1 MPMHLALPAL
11 VAFAAIGAV
20 LDRAL
25 GGSLGAET
33 RAWPLRV
40 VVGLT
45 LACAA
50 LLHPLALAALIA
62 IHVATGRRRRAE
74 VIPDAQSARGLDSD
88 RTALLVLAFFALVV
102 LLRAPTPLYWDEHV
116 WLAKARLGPLVLR
129 EASLDPDGGVIPRGY
144 PILASFAQSLLAAGR
159 EDLGALTAGATALG
173 LLAVTA
179 VIALLPPRRALAWT
193 AALLTMPL
201 VWIHLRSAYLDVT
214 LGLLALALVRCLDE
228 RSARARQGAIAVA
241 FVLAGAKDEG
251 LAHVIAVTAAHVLS
265 QATRREALR
274 EAAPSLTA
282 ALLAAGAWAVLRA
295 VHGVTSDDHA
305 LGLAGLTELGAIALE
320 LARAMTDLH
329 SFGLA
334 WPVALGASIAAFAS
348 DAPRSKRLALA
359 LLFQI
364 LSLTA
369 GLALGTDR
377 VVAFTLDGTVAPRLL
392 LQLAPLAAWLVCE
405 VIVEL
410 PLRATPERDTRG
422 DHSEM
427 RGAS

>member
-1 MPMHLALPAL
+1 
-11 VAFAAIGAV
+11 
-20 LDRAL
+20 
-25 GGSLGAET
+25 
-33 RAWPLRV
+33 
-40 VVGLT
+40 
-45 LACAA
+45 
-50 LLHPLALAALIA
+50 
-62 IHVATGRRRRAE
+62 
-74 VIPDAQSARGLDSD
+74 
-88 RTALLVLAFFALVV
+88 
-102 LLRAPTPLYWDEHV
+102 
-116 WLAKARLGPLVLR
+116 
-129 EASLDPDGGVIPRGY
+129 
-144 PILASFAQSLLAAGR
+144 
-159 EDLGALTAGATALG
+159 
-173 LLAVTA
+173 
-179 VIALLPPRRALAWT
+179 
-193 AALLTMPL
+193 MPL
-201 VWIHLRSAYLDVT
+201 LWIHLRSAYLDVIV
-214 LGLLALALVRCLDE
+214 GLLALTLALLLQA
-228 RSARARQGAIAVA
+228 RSAHARHGAIAIA

-251 LAHVIAVTAAHVLS
+251 LAHVIAVTAAHALS

-282 ALLAAGAWAVLRA
+282 ALLAAGAWAALRA

-320 LARAMTDLH
+320 LARAMTDLD

-334 WPVALGASIAAFAS
+334 WPAALGASIAAFAS

-359 LLFQI
+359 LVLQL

-405 VIVEL
+405 VIVEV
-410 PLRATPERDTRG
+410 PLRATPERGTRG

>member
-1 MPMHLALPAL
+1 VIAFHLALPAL
-11 VAFAAIGAV
+11 LAFAALGAG
-20 LDRAL
+20 LERAL
-25 GGSLGAET
+25 GARLGADPS
-33 RAWPLRV
+33 AWPLRT
-40 VVGLT
+40 VVGLAI
-45 LACAA
+45 ACAA
-50 LLHPLALAALIA
+50 LLHPIVALALLVIHVVAARARGEEKASSGLATDRVALLALA
-62 IHVATGRRRRAE
+62 V
-74 VIPDAQSARGLDSD
+74 
-88 RTALLVLAFFALVV
+88 FALAILV
-102 LLRAPTPLYWDEHV
+102 RAPVPLYWDEHV
-116 WLAKARLGPLVLR
+116 WLAKVRLGPVALR
-129 EASLDPDGGVIPRGY
+129 EAALDPVSHVIPRGY
-144 PILASFAQSLLAAGR
+144 PIVASLAESLFALGR
-159 EDLGALTAGATALG
+159 ADLDAITAGAAALG
-173 LLAVTA
+173 LLAASTTLTA
-179 VIALLPPRRALAWT
+179 LPARRALAWT
-193 AALLTMPL
+193 LALLTMPL
-201 VWIHLRSAYLDVT
+201 LWIHLRSAYLDVIV
-214 LGLLALALVRCLDE
+214 GLLALTLALLLQA
-228 RSARARQGAIAVA
+228 RSAHARHGAIAIA

-251 LAHVIAVTAAHVLS
+251 LAHVIAVTAAHVLA

-282 ALLAAGAWAVLRA
+282 ALLAAGAWAALRA

-320 LARAMTDLH
+320 LARAMTDLD

-334 WPVALGASIAAFAS
+334 WPAALGASIAAFAS

-359 LLFQI
+359 LVLQL

-405 VIVEL
+405 VIVEV
-410 PLRATPERDTRG
+410 PLRATPERGTRG